1 MNKLPLV
8 VIALL
13 AGTPAHA
20 FEAVATV
27 VSVVPTNETVSQPSQ
42 RCWTEYQQQTYQS
55 PPPERNL
62 GGGILGGIVG
72 GLLGSLMG
80 EGNGKVAAAAAG
92 AGLGAIAGDR
102 LSSRNSGD
110 AAYTRS
116 VPIQRCEQTSTSETR
131 TSYMVTYEYDGQR
144 FMTRLP
150 YNPGPGSQL
159 RVNVTVTPR

>member
-1 MNKLPLV
+1 MNKGLLLL
-8 VIALL
+8 IALL
-13 AGTPAHA
+13 VSAPVHA

-27 VSVVPTNETVSQPSQ
+27 VSAVPTNETVSQPSQ

-102 LSSRNSGD
+102 VSARNSGD
-110 AAYTRS
+110 TYTRS
-116 VPIQRCEQTSTSETR
+116 VPVQRCEQISNSETR
-131 TSYMVTYEYDGQR
+131 TSYTVTYEYDGQR

-150 YNPGPGSQL
+150 YNPGSQL
-159 RVNVTVTPR
+159 RVNVSVTPK

>member
-1 MNKLPLV
+1 MNKGPL
-8 VIALL
+8 LL
-13 AGTPAHA
+13 IVLLVSAPAHA

-27 VSVVPTNETVSQPSQ
+27 VSVVPTNETVSRPSQ

-55 PPPERNL
+55 APSERNL
-62 GGGILGGIVG
+62 GGAIVGGITG

-102 LSSRNSGD
+102 VSGRNSGD
-110 AAYTRS
+110 TYTRS
-116 VPIQRCEQTSTSETR
+116 VPVQRCEQISNAETR
-131 TSYMVTYEYDGQR
+131 TSYTVTYEYDGQR

-150 YNPGPGSQL
+150 YNPGNQL
-159 RVNVTVTPR
+159 RVNVSVTPK

>member
-1 MNKLPLV
+1 MNKRSLV
-8 VIALL
+8 LIALL
-13 AGTPAHA
+13 AGAPAHA

-27 VSVVPTNETVSQPSQ
+27 VSVVPTNETVSQPIQ
-42 RCWTEYQQQTYQS
+42 RCWTEYQQQAYQS
-55 PPPERNL
+55 PSPERNL

-102 LSSRNSGD
+102 VSARNSGD
-110 AAYTRS
+110 TYTRS
-116 VPIQRCEQTSTSETR
+116 VPVQRCEQISNSETR

-150 YNPGPGSQL
+150 YNPGTGSQL